1 MASSPPFRLPLA
13 VVLLLAIICV
23 LLASPS
29 CHADDLTAT
38 MTNEHE
44 KEHQLMMMMMDR
56 FHRWMATHNRS
67 YASADEKLR
76 RFEVYRSNMEF
87 IEATNRNGSLTFK
100 LGETPFTD
108 LTHEEFLATYTGG
121 VRLPPER
128 RGMQDDSDE
137 EDAVITTSAGYV
149 AGAGAGRR
157 TAAVPESVDWR
168 KEGAVTPAKHQGQC
182 AACWAFAAVAAI
194 ESLHKIK
201 GGDLISLSEQEL
213 VDCNDTGNGT
223 CSKGYSDDAFL
234 WVSKNKGIAS
244 DLIYPYVGHKESC
257 KKQLLGVHN
266 ATVRGVVT
274 LPENREDLIMA
285 AVARQPVAV
294 VFDAGDPLFQN
305 YRGNGVYKGGTG
317 CSTNVNH
324 ALTIV
329 GYGTNHPDTGENY
342 WIAKNSYGNLWGD
355 NGFVYLAK
363 DTADRTGVCGLAI
376 WPTFPTIR

>member
-1 MASSPPFRLPLA
+1 
-13 VVLLLAIICV
+13 
-23 LLASPS
+23 
-29 CHADDLTAT
+29 

-108 LTHEEFLATYTGG
+108 LTHEEFLATYTGD

-182 AACWAFAAVAAI
+182 GACINSFI
-194 ESLHKIK
+194 TSINY
-201 GGDLISLSEQEL
+201 LILL
-213 VDCNDTGNGT
+213 V
-223 CSKGYSDDAFL
+223 SF
-234 WVSKNKGIAS
+234 
-244 DLIYPYVGHKESC
+244 
-257 KKQLLGVHN
+257 
-266 ATVRGVVT
+266 
-274 LPENREDLIMA
+274 
-285 AVARQPVAV
+285 
-294 VFDAGDPLFQN
+294 N
-305 YRGNGVYKGGTG
+305 YFY
-317 CSTNVNH
+317 
-324 ALTIV
+324 
-329 GYGTNHPDTGENY
+329 
-342 WIAKNSYGNLWGD
+342 
-355 NGFVYLAK
+355 
-363 DTADRTGVCGLAI
+363 
-376 WPTFPTIR
+376 